1 MSTTTGLRK
10 AHSEDGSTGSGH
22 GHPSIETLRAYQKGL
37 LPAEERERLQDHFVF
52 CRDCSE
58 TMLDLDVFF
67 RADPTP
73 GRQDPGKLVAAWNEL
88 VDSLEPAL
96 R

>member
-1 MSTTTGLRK
+1 MNTATELRK
-10 AHSEDGSTGSGH
+10 SLSEDGTTGSGH

-37 LPAEERERLQDHFVF
+37 LPAAEKERIQDHFVF

-67 RADPTP
+67 SKDPAP
-73 GRQDPGKLVAAWNEL
+73 GRQDPEKLVAAWNDL
-88 VDSLEPAL
+88 VHNLDQAP